1 MLRVQ
6 PLKLDMKARVSS
18 TANTNASLVNHR
30 CATSRRVGSRNPQHF
45 AIDRCENSKSMAH
58 GQKTAA
64 ETVWVLGHLIRY
76 GLLSRSCET
85 QTGAPRRIA
94 RPITKRCFYRPAPVR
109 QGSDAFIERSSY
121 PVGRNCDMG
130 GRRLLLTA
138 LGRRACRRA

>member
-1 MLRVQ
+1 MRKQEVHGLR
-6 PLKLDMKARVSS
+6 P
-18 TANTNASLVNHR
+18 
-30 CATSRRVGSRNPQHF
+30 
-45 AIDRCENSKSMAH
+45 E
-58 GQKTAA
+58 TAA
-64 ETVWVLGHLIRY
+64 ETVWVPGASNPY

-85 QTGAPRRIA
+85 ETGAPQRIA
-94 RPITKRCFYRPAPVR
+94 RPITRRCLYRPAPVR

>member
-1 MLRVQ
+1 MLQAPRF
-6 PLKLDMKARVSS
+6 KLDMKARVSS

-45 AIDRCENSKSMAH
+45 AIDRCENRKSTAD

-85 QTGAPRRIA
+85 QIGAP
-94 RPITKRCFYRPAPVR
+94 
-109 QGSDAFIERSSY
+109 
-121 PVGRNCDMG
+121 
-130 GRRLLLTA
+130 
-138 LGRRACRRA
+138 